1 MLRKPGWLV
10 MGAVTLFGLT
20 LMANEKPS
28 EAYSKA
34 MKDINAANMGLRAA
48 VTAKD
53 YDGVAK
59 QAAAFKTSFDVV
71 EQFWTAKKADD
82 AIGAAKAGVKAA
94 TDLGAAAGAK
104 NDEGI
109 AAAQRALG
117 GTCMGCHTAHRER
130 LADGT
135 YEIK

>member
-1 MLRKPGWLV
+1 
-10 MGAVTLFGLT
+10 
-20 LMANEKPS
+20 MANEKPS
-28 EAYSKA
+28 EAYSNA
-34 MKDINAANMGLRAA
+34 MKAINAANMGLRAA

-59 QAAAFKTSFDVV
+59 QATAIKASFDVV
-71 EQFWTAKKADD
+71 DQFWTAKKVDD
-82 AIGAAKAGVKAA
+82 ATAAAKAGAKAA
-94 TDLGAAAGAK
+94 TDLGAAATAK

-117 GTCMGCHTAHRER
+117 ATCMGCHTAHRER

-135 YEIK
+135 FEIK